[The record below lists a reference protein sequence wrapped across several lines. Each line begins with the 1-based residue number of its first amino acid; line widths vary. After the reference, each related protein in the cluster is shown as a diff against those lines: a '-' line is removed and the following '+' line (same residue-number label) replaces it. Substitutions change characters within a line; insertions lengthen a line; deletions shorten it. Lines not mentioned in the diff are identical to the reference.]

1 MCAGWAFP
9 KLCPWYKEI
18 DKGSR
23 VLTEAGLINYYKLK
37 TGYYETRRRFLE
49 NDKCLICMTDKEKI
63 IYVEPPVVA
72 PMNLDDLQPIFY
84 LLGLGL
90 SFSLIAF
97 LIEGLMGSKKSHTK
111 VIPAIQKP

>member
-1 MCAGWAFP
+1 M
-9 KLCPWYKEI
+9 
-18 DKGSR
+18 
-23 VLTEAGLINYYKLK
+23 LTEAGLINYYKLK

-49 NDKCLICMTDKEKI
+49 NDKCMICGTDKEKI

-84 LLGLGL
+84 LLGFGL

-97 LIEGLMGSKKSHTK
+97 LIEVLMGSKKSRTK